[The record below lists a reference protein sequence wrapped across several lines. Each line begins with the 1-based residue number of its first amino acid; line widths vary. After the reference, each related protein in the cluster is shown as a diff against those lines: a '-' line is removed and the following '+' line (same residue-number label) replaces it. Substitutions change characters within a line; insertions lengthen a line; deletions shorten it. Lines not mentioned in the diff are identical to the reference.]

1 MENKIS
7 MRIALLEDDPV
18 QSAVLKEWMEA
29 EDYICHTFNNAD
41 AFVKELRR
49 ESYDL
54 LIMDWELPKSS
65 GIELLAWV
73 RNDLH
78 LDTPVFFITHRDSE
92 SDVVRALETG
102 ADDFLSKPVSKEMT
116 LARVRALARRHAG
129 QAGRKD
135 ILEIGDFR
143 LDRELKSIVLSGE
156 AVEMTEKEFQLAW
169 MLFSNV
175 GRLLSRDHLLE
186 TIWGVGPDLVT
197 RTVDTHI
204 SRLRRKLGL
213 VPERGWRL
221 KAVYHQGYRLEQFSG

>member
-1 MENKIS
+1 
-7 MRIALLEDDPV
+7 MRIACLEDDPV
-18 QSAVLKEWMEA
+18 QSAVLKEWLEA
-29 EDYICHTFNNAD
+29 EDYICHTFDNAD

-65 GIELLAWV
+65 GIELLGWV

-116 LARVRALARRHAG
+116 LARVKALGRRHAG

-143 LDRELKSIVLSGE
+143 LDRELKSIILSGE
-156 AVEMTEKEFQLAW
+156 SIEMTEKEFQLAW

>member
-1 MENKIS
+1 MN
-7 MRIALLEDDPV
+7 MRIACLEDDPV
-18 QSAVLKEWMEA
+18 QSAVLKEWLEA
-29 EDYICHTFNNAD
+29 EDYICHTFDTAD
-41 AFVKELRR
+41 SFVKELRR

-65 GIELLAWV
+65 GIELLDWV

-116 LARVRALARRHAG
+116 LARVKALARRHSG
-129 QAGRKD
+129 QSGRKD
-135 ILEIGDFR
+135 ILEVGDFK
-143 LDRELKSIVLSGE
+143 LNREFKSVTLEGE
-156 AVEMTEKEFQLAW
+156 VIEMTEKEFQLAW

-175 GRLLSRDHLLE
+175 GRLLSRDHMLE

-213 VPERGWRL
+213 VPEKGWRL